1 MIVFRVRV
9 SLSVV
14 AKLVLLIAGSVDRE
28 LFLQIVLSPTP
39 FVLSKGKLI
48 NNKLPHIFFTEQK
61 RTEGVCV
68 CVCHSSFLSL
78 HESTDKRENKRPK
91 NESKKKKNLKY
102 LTDSH
107 QIIQKQPIIKI
118 DLISLVNFTSK

>member
-1 MIVFRVRV
+1 MIVFRVRVRV

-68 CVCHSSFLSL
+68 CHSSFLSL

-91 NESKKKKNLKY
+91 TKAKKNLKY

-118 DLISLVNFTSK
+118 DLISLVNFKSN

>member
-68 CVCHSSFLSL
+68 CVTHLFCLYMNQL
-78 HESTDKRENKRPK
+78 IREK
-91 NESKKKKNLKY
+91 
-102 LTDSH
+102 
-107 QIIQKQPIIKI
+107 
-118 DLISLVNFTSK
+118 